1 MASMKEIF
9 STNIKFRLKLILQ
22 FTPFKFVVI
31 IILVPEVSIFSA
43 KFATVVNVAIA
54 IRKFS
59 DSDIKRM

>member
-1 MASMKEIF
+1 M
-9 STNIKFRLKLILQ
+9 
-22 FTPFKFVVI
+22 VI
-31 IILVPEVSIFSA
+31 IILVPEVSIFSISSA